1 MTRFAPTSFCSFALA
16 CILIISVGLSVG
28 CSDDRDTVRTIQAQ
42 RQAKMQAE
50 SQQDNLG
57 EAFSL
62 LNRLV
67 ELNPEKARRQIA
79 YNLNRWAESKSISS
93 GDVPAI
99 VGTVSNVLPLEVATE
114 RITRTTFQPT
124 DVDHLRD
131 AFLTR
136 KIIEWV
142 DQERSDDPLLADWLL
157 EMETKLGETDAA
169 KLRTATRLFDW
180 TIRNIAYEPKV
191 LTDGAP
197 QAPSFSLG
205 MEFRGEGYRQTD
217 FNTVWRGFGDSLQR
231 SGLFTLLCRQA
242 SIPAFMLAIQST
254 DTGALEPWCV
264 GVKIADEIY
273 LFEFELATYIP
284 GPGQVGIATLAQ
296 ARSDAAIL
304 RRMNVPGFFDYWR
317 SKGDVQQ
324 CIALLNLV
332 PEAISPRMQ
341 LLQSGLTG
349 DRRMNTYV
357 DVDALQ
363 EEIDSVAGI
372 AGVRMWDVPL
382 LAEQYEKELKKAVER
397 DPLIML
403 WYVSRYAMLDDEK
416 GPLAMARW
424 RHLRGQFNDDDDEDT
439 QGART
444 LYLAQRAP
452 EFEIEDLRIDVDL
465 QKAYNVRRD
474 LGTTPEQYEMQL
486 QQTQAMIRL
495 GKRTATYW
503 ISLIQYDDQ
512 RYDTAV
518 NWFTKRVLTDEQISF
533 WEPSARYNLARASER
548 VGELERA
555 VELYKTD
562 GDPQEHGNRI
572 RARLLG
578 RDDKEADPDGD
589 AETPEEEL
597 PAESSTQA
605 ESSAQAEAD
614 TSAQAEADTS
624 APVETKPEAGQASE
638 ANDPAGESN

>member
-1 MTRFAPTSFCSFALA
+1 
-16 CILIISVGLSVG
+16 
-28 CSDDRDTVRTIQAQ
+28 
-42 RQAKMQAE
+42 
-50 SQQDNLG
+50 
-57 EAFSL
+57 
-62 LNRLV
+62 
-67 ELNPEKARRQIA
+67 
-79 YNLNRWAESKSISS
+79 
-93 GDVPAI
+93 
-99 VGTVSNVLPLEVATE
+99 
-114 RITRTTFQPT
+114 
-124 DVDHLRD
+124 
-131 AFLTR
+131 
-136 KIIEWV
+136 
-142 DQERSDDPLLADWLL
+142 
-157 EMETKLGETDAA
+157 
-169 KLRTATRLFDW
+169 
-180 TIRNIAYEPKV
+180 
-191 LTDGAP
+191 
-197 QAPSFSLG
+197 
-205 MEFRGEGYRQTD
+205 
-217 FNTVWRGFGDSLQR
+217 
-231 SGLFTLLCRQA
+231 
-242 SIPAFMLAIQST
+242 
-254 DTGALEPWCV
+254 
-264 GVKIADEIY
+264 
-273 LFEFELATYIP
+273 
-284 GPGQVGIATLAQ
+284 
-296 ARSDAAIL
+296 
-304 RRMNVPGFFDYWR
+304 
-317 SKGDVQQ
+317 
-324 CIALLNLV
+324 
-332 PEAISPRMQ
+332 
-341 LLQSGLTG
+341 
-349 DRRMNTYV
+349 
-357 DVDALQ
+357 
-363 EEIDSVAGI
+363 
-372 AGVRMWDVPL
+372 MWDVPL

-605 ESSAQAEAD
+605 ESSAQAKAD
-614 TSAQAEADTS
+614 TSVQAEADTS